1 LVDDAQ
7 LIILENVR
15 RGTTIVYPTMDP
27 KHKKQLK
34 PDPRGRVAFVR

>member
-1 LVDDAQ
+1 MVDDAE

-15 RGTTIVYPTMDP
+15 RGDNNRVPNNGP
-27 KHKKQLK
+27 EHKKQLK